1 MNKLIY
7 ILALSFLSVSV
18 PHSSD
23 AWNPFKKKSWKKV
36 GRVITKTA
44 KTVGKTVTKGAHVV
58 AGVAKDGAKVV
69 SGGVV
74 VAANSVAGVA
84 TDGWKLFK
92 KKAGPEIDFVENV
105 IKKANPAGPSG
116 LAGIVIVRGHWDAAF
131 RSGDPLKMA
140 RFIVKITSNGLKLAD
155 DQLDDPTVNFIAGN
169 IKRMGAAVAS
179 RNLMHALAK
188 GDVKGSAIA
197 FASFTPAGHITRAMA
212 AKEVLERHT

>member
-105 IKKANPAGPSG
+105 INKA
-116 LAGIVIVRGHWDAAF
+116 
-131 RSGDPLKMA
+131 RSGEVPGVVMVQHQIIYAFESNDPLKVA
-140 RFIVKITSNGLKLAD
+140 REVFRITGDGFKLAD
-155 DQLDDPTVNFIAGN
+155 DQLDNPTVNFIAGN
-169 IKRMGAAVAS
+169 IKHIGMPVAF
-179 RNLMHALAK
+179 RNLMKALHKRDPREA
-188 GDVKGSAIA
+188 AIA